1 MARVNWD
8 ENKIKNSLLFM
19 VKKTKRARM
28 PTHSEMI
35 EFYGD
40 NRLANAVRR
49 HGGTN
54 YWAEKLGLEAKDCE
68 SKTGADYES
77 VFCDQVFTETGL
89 EPQRTKPRYPYDVLV
104 GNSVKVDV
112 KIGVRVGASS
122 KYFSFNLEKSEQT
135 CDVFAVYCLN
145 DDYEQEKVYIIPA
158 SVLSGK
164 TQLSFGLKDS
174 KYNIYENRWDIIQKC
189 HDFWESVEGK

>member
-1 MARVNWD
+1 MERIKWN
-8 ENKIKNSLLFM
+8 ESKIKNSLLFM
-19 VKKTKRARM
+19 VKKTKQTHM

-49 HGGTN
+49 HGGTS
-54 YWAEKLGLEAKDCE
+54 YWANELGLETKDCE
-68 SKTGADYES
+68 SKTGSDYES
-77 VFCDQVFTETGL
+77 IFCEQVFAKTGL
-89 EPQRTKPRYPYDVLV
+89 EPQKTKPRYPYDVLV

-112 KIGVRVGASS
+112 KSGVRVGASS

-164 TQLSFGLKDS
+164 TQLSFGVCKS
-174 KYNIYENRWDIIQKC
+174 KYDQFENRWDIIQKC
-189 HDFWESVEGK
+189 HEFWESVKAK